1 MFKIILTIYLVS
13 CMICLVSEVTVVMR
27 SQANGFSLMQRQLFL
42 TVVASILP
50 IANMFTAYNNFVI
63 LFAPKEIFVQQM
75 HHLRQTMDELMESL
89 NNKPEV
95 VSALKNPKIE
105 YFFEQEKIDAIRKKC
120 EETDAFV
127 KEDGVDV
134 IILLYLISLS
144 YFLMDCEY
152 VLEQ

>member
-42 TVVASILP
+42 TVMASILP

-75 HHLRQTMDELMESL
+75 HTLRQTMNELMDAI
-89 NNKPEV
+89 NNK
-95 VSALKNPKIE
+95 
-105 YFFEQEKIDAIRKKC
+105 
-120 EETDAFV
+120 
-127 KEDGVDV
+127 ED
-134 IILLYLISLS
+134 
-144 YFLMDCEY
+144 
-152 VLEQ
+152 

>member
-42 TVVASILP
+42 TVMASILP

-75 HHLRQTMDELMESL
+75 HYLRQTMNELMES
-89 NNKPEV
+89 
-95 VSALKNPKIE
+95 A
-105 YFFEQEKIDAIRKKC
+105 Y
-120 EETDAFV
+120 
-127 KEDGVDV
+127 
-134 IILLYLISLS
+134 
-144 YFLMDCEY
+144 
-152 VLEQ
+152 

>member
-42 TVVASILP
+42 TVMASVLP

-75 HHLRQTMDELMESL
+75 HTLRQTMNELMDAI
-89 NNKPEV
+89 NNK
-95 VSALKNPKIE
+95 
-105 YFFEQEKIDAIRKKC
+105 
-120 EETDAFV
+120 
-127 KEDGVDV
+127 ED
-134 IILLYLISLS
+134 
-144 YFLMDCEY
+144 
-152 VLEQ
+152 

>member
-75 HHLRQTMDELMESL
+75 HHLRQTMNELMESL
-89 NNKPEV
+89 NNK
-95 VSALKNPKIE
+95 
-105 YFFEQEKIDAIRKKC
+105 
-120 EETDAFV
+120 
-127 KEDGVDV
+127 ED
-134 IILLYLISLS
+134 
-144 YFLMDCEY
+144 
-152 VLEQ
+152 

>member
-42 TVVASILP
+42 TVMASILP

-75 HHLRQTMDELMESL
+75 HHLRQTMDELMDAI
-89 NNKPEV
+89 NNK
-95 VSALKNPKIE
+95 
-105 YFFEQEKIDAIRKKC
+105 
-120 EETDAFV
+120 
-127 KEDGVDV
+127 ED
-134 IILLYLISLS
+134 
-144 YFLMDCEY
+144 
-152 VLEQ
+152 